1 MPDSLP
7 NCEYHVDAKSNRT
20 VLQRLDSASSYLV
33 YTKMC
38 NKENLCSPDGK
49 PYIIKELQGESQE
62 CVCVCVGGG
71 GGEWSGLSSCYLKR
85 MTIEFCTCK

>member
-20 VLQRLDSASSYLV
+20 VLQRLDSARSYLV

-49 PYIIKELQGESQE
+49 PYIIKELQGGSQE
-62 CVCVCVGGG
+62 CACVRPGGVG
-71 GGEWSGLSSCYLKR
+71 SGLSSCYLKR